1 MTNLIDKST
10 LEMDGHVL
18 ITDCDTNEVL
28 LDKHNA
34 INFENMSVALANAIG
49 TGGAGIEGIAY
60 GNGGTTIDG
69 VGNVIYNTPN
79 VDHTDDVLH
88 NQTFPTEGAKTVTTG
103 SDVLNQIE
111 VFHIPGE
118 TQTDIVIT
126 STLTYDEPTGQGLI
140 DNNTNSEADFIFD
153 ELGIIVGSEVA
164 TQKFVSHIIFH
175 PIEKSK
181 NRQIQVVY
189 TLRITA
195 GN

>member
-88 NQTFPTEGAKTVTTG
+88 NQTFPTEGAKTVTAG

-126 STLTYDEPTGQGLI
+126 STLTYNEPAGQGLI

-175 PIEKSK
+175 PIEKSA